1 MKKKNKSDEEISAV
15 REEAVYYQC
24 RGNKEGIV
32 RMISQKTLD
41 EECMTLAESRELILK
56 KVHNHFRNL

>member
-41 EECMTLAESRELILK
+41 EECMTLAESKIGRAH
-56 KVHNHFRNL
+56 V